1 MRPAPPG
8 RAGTPA
14 ENSPGRP
21 GKTIIK
27 SPMKLLEALKIL
39 HANPPAGAE
48 DLNVFLACGFTPLHL
63 QTFLSAHLRKL
74 FPDHRVSHHVGLFGD
89 CLGNLERLPKSPLDA
104 VAVVLEWDDLDPR
117 LGLRQL
123 GGWGP
128 GIYTDIL
135 TNVEMRLDRF
145 FEAIARAANE
155 FPVAVC
161 LPTLPLPPISFQ
173 PRRQAGTFDL
183 ELLECLSIFS
193 LRIGKIRGVRVAS
206 HQRLEEESPS
216 RERRDVKS
224 ELTTGFPYRLAHAS
238 TVAGFLA
245 QLISAPT
252 PKKGLITDLDDT
264 LWRGILGEV
273 GVGGITWDLD
283 HHSLIHGLYQQLLG
297 SLAETGVLI
306 AAASKNEREFVD
318 QALRRRDLVIPSRYL
333 FPIEVHWGAKSE
345 SVGRIL
351 RTWNIAADSVVF
363 VDDSPIELAEVKSAY
378 PDIACLRFPTDADRE
393 AYEFLGELRD
403 LFGKETILAE
413 DAIRRECLRRATPVL
428 ESMEGSGAS
437 SDRFLQE
444 AEAELTLDFTKD
456 PEDPRAWELVNKTN
470 QFNLNGRRYTERLWR
485 EYLHQVDTFLLRVA
499 YKDKFGPLG
508 TIAVLAGRSQPAS
521 SALEIDVWVMSC
533 RAFSRRIEHRCLE
546 QLFEQ
551 LKVEQIAFD
560 YQPTARNGPLQDF
573 FSSLLDRPPQAGFQ
587 IELNGFR
594 AHCPSLFHRL
604 MSLPNG

>member
-1 MRPAPPG
+1 
-8 RAGTPA
+8 
-14 ENSPGRP
+14 
-21 GKTIIK
+21 
-27 SPMKLLEALKIL
+27 MKLLEALKIL
-39 HANPPAGAE
+39 QANPPAGSE

-74 FPDHRVSHHVGLFGD
+74 FPDHRVSHHIGLFGD
-89 CLGNLERLPKSPLDA
+89 CLGNLERLPKSALDA

-128 GIYTDIL
+128 GIHADIVA
-135 TNVEMRLDRF
+135 NVEMRLDRF
-145 FEAIARAANE
+145 LEAITRAASE
-155 FPVAVC
+155 YRVALC

-173 PRRQAGTFDL
+173 PRRQAGAFDL
-183 ELLECLSIFS
+183 ELLECLSVFS
-193 LRIGKIRGVRVAS
+193 AKIAKKRGVRVVS
-206 HQRLEEESPS
+206 HQRLEEESPAT
-216 RERRDVKS
+216 ERRDVKS

-238 TVAGFLA
+238 TVACFLA
-245 QLISAPT
+245 QLIAAPT

-273 GVGGITWDLD
+273 GVRGITWDLD

-306 AAASKNEREFVD
+306 AAASKNECELVE
-318 QALRRRDLVIPSRYL
+318 QALRRGDLVINSRYL
-333 FPIEVHWGAKSE
+333 FPIEARWSPKSE

-351 RTWNIAADSVVF
+351 QTWNIAADSVVF
-363 VDDSPIELAEVKSAY
+363 VDDSPIELAEVKAAY
-378 PDIACLRFPTDADRE
+378 PDIRCLRFPTNDDQE

-413 DAIRRECLRRATPVL
+413 DAIRRESLRRAAPVL
-428 ESMEGSGAS
+428 EIVDGSGAS
-437 SDRFLQE
+437 LDRFLQE

-470 QFNLNGRRYTERLWR
+470 QFNLNGRRYTEGLWR
-485 EYLHQVDTFLLRVA
+485 EYLHQVDTFLLRAA

-508 TIAVLAGRSQPAS
+508 TIAVLAGRHQPEPD
-521 SALEIDVWVMSC
+521 ALKIDVWVMSC

-551 LKVEQIAFD
+551 LEVEQIAFD
-560 YQPTARNGPLQDF
+560 YQPTPRNGPLQDF
-573 FSSLLDRPPQAGFQ
+573 FSNLLDGPPQP
-587 IELNGFR
+587 GFR
-594 AHCPSLFHRL
+594 LTRETFTTHCPPLSHRCTRV
-604 MSLPNG
+604 PHG

>member
-1 MRPAPPG
+1 
-8 RAGTPA
+8 
-14 ENSPGRP
+14 
-21 GKTIIK
+21 
-27 SPMKLLEALKIL
+27 MKLLDALKIL
-39 HANPPAGAE
+39 QETPPTGSE

-63 QTFLSAHLRKL
+63 QTFLGAHLRKL
-74 FPDHRVSHHVGLFGD
+74 FPARRISINTGLFGD
-89 CLGNLERLPKSPLDA
+89 CLGNLERLPQSPLDA

-128 GIYTDIL
+128 GVHADIL
-135 TNVEMRLDRF
+135 ANVAARLDRF
-145 FEAIARAANE
+145 DETIGAAAE
-155 FPVAVC
+155 GCPVALC
-161 LPTLPLPPISFQ
+161 LPTLPMPPVSFQ
-173 PRRQAGTFDL
+173 PRRQGGAFELD
-183 ELLECLSIFS
+183 LLETLSRFS
-193 LRIGKIRGVRVAS
+193 ARIARRRRVRVANPE
-206 HQRLEEESPS
+206 RLEEESPA

-245 QLISAPT
+245 QLIGAPT

-273 GVGGITWDLD
+273 GVGGVTWDLD

-306 AAASKNEREFVD
+306 AAASKNEQELVD
-318 QALRRRDLVIPSRYL
+318 QALRRGDLVIPSRYL

-351 RTWNIAADSVVF
+351 GTWNIAADSVVF
-363 VDDSPIELAEVKSAY
+363 VDDSPIELAEVQAAY
-378 PDIACLRFPTDADRE
+378 PDIGCLRFPTNADQE
-393 AYEFLGELRD
+393 AYELLGALRD
-403 LFGKETILAE
+403 LFGKQTILAE
-413 DAIRRECLRRATPVL
+413 DAIRRESLRRATPVL
-428 ESMEGSGAS
+428 ENMEGSRAS

-444 AEAELTLDFTKD
+444 AEAELSLDFTKD
-456 PEDPRAWELVNKTN
+456 LEDPRALELVNKTN
-470 QFNLNGRRYTERLWR
+470 QFNLNGRRYTEGLWR

-533 RAFSRRIEHRCLE
+533 RAFSRRIEHQCLE
-546 QLFEQ
+546 QLFQ
-551 LKVEQIAFD
+551 RFQVVQIAFD
-560 YQPTARNGPLQDF
+560 YQPTPRNAPLQDF
-573 FSSLLDRPPQAGFQ
+573 FSRLLDRPPQPGFQ
-587 IELNGFR
+587 LAWNGFR

-604 MSLPNG
+604 TSLSHG